1 MANKINILHVVTV
14 SFSIPIF
21 FKNQFNYFKNLQ
33 NVFVASKDS
42 QQFIELSESYQ
53 FQPIKLNI
61 NRNISPLND
70 IVCIIELYQQLK
82 KNKIDIIVGHTPKG
96 ALLAMISGFFANT
109 KKRIYFK
116 HGLIFET
123 QKGIKKRILIFL
135 EKITEL
141 LSTEI
146 IFVSNSLIQKSIL
159 YKLGDPGKYILLQ
172 NGTCNG
178 IDSINEF
185 NPDTIN
191 QIERQKILNN
201 LNLKQENVVV
211 GFIGR
216 LANDKG
222 INELI
227 LAWEKIEKLHN
238 DVILMLVGPIDE
250 RDPFDISLI
259 KNLNNIIHIDYVSNP
274 EIYYSIFD
282 IFILPSYREGFPT
295 VNLEAS
301 SMKLPVITTK
311 NTGCI
316 DSIIENHTGIF
327 TEIKPNAI
335 FHSIEFYIMNPEL
348 RHKHGENGRS
358 YVINNYNQPLIWDS
372 LLKIYFSNYD
382 K

>member
-1 MANKINILHVVTV
+1 MPNKINILHVVTV

-21 FKNQFNYFKNLQ
+21 FKNQFNYLKNIQ
-33 NVFVASKDS
+33 NVFVACKNSHH
-42 QQFIELSESYQ
+42 FIELSESYQ
-53 FQPIKLNI
+53 FHPIKLNI
-61 NRNISPLND
+61 NRNISPIKD

-82 KNKIDIIVGHTPKG
+82 KNKIDIVVGHTPKG

-123 QKGIKKRILIFL
+123 QRGIKKRILILL

-146 IFVSNSLIQKSIL
+146 ILVSNSLMQKSIY
-159 YKLGDPGKYILLQ
+159 YKLGDPEKYILLQ
-172 NGTCNG
+172 MGTCNG

-185 NPDTIN
+185 NPDNIN
-191 QIERQKILNN
+191 QTEREKLLNKYN
-201 LNLKQENVVV
+201 IKKENIVV

-222 INELI
+222 INELV

-238 DVILMLVGPIDE
+238 NVFLMLVGPIDL
-250 RDPFDISLI
+250 RDPFDINLI
-259 KNLNNIIHIDYVSNP
+259 KNFKNIIYLDYVSNP

-311 NTGCI
+311 HTGCI
-316 DSIIENHTGIF
+316 NSIIENHTGIF
-327 TEIKPNAI
+327 TEVEPNSI
-335 FHSIEFYIMNPEL
+335 FNSIIFYIMNPEL
-348 RHKHGENGRS
+348 RNKHGANGRKF
-358 YVINNYNQPLIWDS
+358 VINNFSQRLIWDS
-372 LLKIYFSNYD
+372 LMKIYFPNND